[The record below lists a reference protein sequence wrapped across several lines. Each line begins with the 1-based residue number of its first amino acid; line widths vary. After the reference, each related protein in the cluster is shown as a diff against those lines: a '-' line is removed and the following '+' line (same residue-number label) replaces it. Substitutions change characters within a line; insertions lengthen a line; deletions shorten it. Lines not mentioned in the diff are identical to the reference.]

1 MGPVYFGRENDIF
14 NAKRERESERERDN
28 KNGGYFYGLLL
39 GVFREREQP
48 TRGGGK
54 GTRNCALCSFPRVA
68 RAEMGTDRV
77 IVVKEMSER
86 TVLERLERDLSA
98 LEKARR

>member
-1 MGPVYFGRENDIF
+1 MNDARLTRPKYSANRRLNLGFSFFLNLGPVYFGRENDIF
-14 NAKRERESERERDN
+14 NAKRERERERERDN
-28 KNGGYFYGLLL
+28 KNGGYFDGLLL

-68 RAEMGTDRV
+68 RAEMY
-77 IVVKEMSER
+77 
-86 TVLERLERDLSA
+86 
-98 LEKARR
+98 